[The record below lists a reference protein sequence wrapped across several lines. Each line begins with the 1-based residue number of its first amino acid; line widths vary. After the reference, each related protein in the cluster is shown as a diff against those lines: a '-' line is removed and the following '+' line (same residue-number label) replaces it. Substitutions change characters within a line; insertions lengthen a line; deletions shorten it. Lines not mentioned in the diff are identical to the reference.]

1 MKSIIVFLVL
11 FVRMYPTYY
20 IENSELKD
28 SGNVPFE
35 YIKEK
40 IIVPVQING
49 KTYKFLLDT
58 GGIFEI
64 SEDLQN
70 EFNFNGVNSTTI
82 VDINRKEIELSTVL
96 VPEINIGN
104 WHFKNRKAIVSDLP
118 NKYPYSCFKL
128 DGMIGRDFFDNVLL
142 HFDLASNV
150 FRLTQD
156 TEAIQLDKLNRT
168 KLKLSKRGLPDI
180 KISINCKTEY
190 IEFDSG
196 SGDFYSPKTA
206 DVERK
211 LKKGT
216 NTDIL
221 EFQGK
226 FSFGVTMDDI
236 KIANRYIEKVSSFK
250 IANASFQDFYSDFSK
265 VSAARIGAGILKYGK
280 VSLDYKN
287 GWFYY
292 EPYSKNKN
300 FEPLKTF
307 GFDIAI
313 QNGAYNVKYILKDS
327 AADKSGL
334 HPGNTIL
341 KIDATPTQNIQE
353 DCEGYLNGYAFKDKE
368 KINLTFIN
376 SQGIEKNI
384 QLTNNVYK

>member
-1 MKSIIVFLVL
+1 
-11 FVRMYPTYY
+11 
-20 IENSELKD
+20 
-28 SGNVPFE
+28 
-35 YIKEK
+35 
-40 IIVPVQING
+40 
-49 KTYKFLLDT
+49 
-58 GGIFEI
+58 
-64 SEDLQN
+64 
-70 EFNFNGVNSTTI
+70 
-82 VDINRKEIELSTVL
+82 
-96 VPEINIGN
+96 
-104 WHFKNRKAIVSDLP
+104 
-118 NKYPYSCFKL
+118 
-128 DGMIGRDFFDNVLL
+128 
-142 HFDLASNV
+142 
-150 FRLTQD
+150 
-156 TEAIQLDKLNRT
+156 
-168 KLKLSKRGLPDI
+168 
-180 KISINCKTEY
+180 
-190 IEFDSG
+190 
-196 SGDFYSPKTA
+196 
-206 DVERK
+206 
-211 LKKGT
+211 
-216 NTDIL
+216 
-221 EFQGK
+221 
-226 FSFGVTMDDI
+226 MDDI

-287 GWFYY
+287 GWF
-292 EPYSKNKN
+292 YSKNKN